1 MKHSASFA
9 RHLIL
14 VSFLSL
20 CLLSSQTGM
29 GQCTSPPATPG
40 AIFGTITECP
50 GALDTFGIQLVSG
63 ATSYTWTLPGGWT
76 RTDSV
81 TNAFYTAMSATAGSS
96 GTVSVTANN
105 TCGSSSPQTLTVTV
119 GSVPATPG
127 AISGNASPCSGI
139 LDTFIVAAVS
149 GAISYTWTL
158 PNGWTGTSTRD
169 TIIATVGSSGGTVS
183 VKANN
188 TCGSSAAAT
197 LTTTVNTAP
206 ATPGTIRGTTTF
218 CNGNLDTFSI
228 AAVSGATSYTWTLPN
243 GWTGTSTID
252 TIHVTAGSAGGN
264 ISVTANNGCGSSTPA
279 SVAVTPNST
288 PAVPGSIFGTATECA
303 GALDTFGI
311 QLVSGA
317 TSYTWTLPGG
327 WTRTDSVTNAF
338 YTAISATAGSSGT
351 VLVTA
356 NNSCGSSAAQSLPVS
371 VLSAPVT
378 PGAITG
384 PTSSCSGVL
393 DTFTIAPVNGATT
406 YTWSLPNGWTGT
418 STTDTIIATAGS
430 AGGTVSVTAGNR
442 CGTSSAQTL
451 VVTMAA
457 APPTPGAISGTDTLC
472 SGVLDTFIVAPVSG
486 ATSYIWTLPNGW
498 TGTSTTDTIIATAG
512 TSSGNVTVKASNGC
526 INSPAQTLAV
536 VVNTAPA
543 TPAAIISRSAGC
555 SAGSPDTFSVAAVSG
570 ATSYTWTLPN
580 GWTGTSTTNTIIS
593 AIGTSAGTVSVTAN
607 GACGNSGPQTL
618 AVTVGGAPATPTAIL
633 GSAIACG
640 AGSTDSLYV
649 APVSGATSYTWTLPF
664 GWSGSS
670 TSNYIVATAGSNGG
684 IVTVKANNNCGSSSL
699 QTLAVTIGSAPVT
712 LGSITSRTSSCST
725 GSQDTFSVAPVN
737 NATSYTWS
745 LPNGWTG
752 TSTTNTI
759 ISTIGVNGG
768 TVSVTANNSCGSSAP
783 SILSVTASAALPT
796 PGPIS
801 GESVICSGG
810 QYTYSI
816 APVSGATSYTWTLP
830 RSWTGTSTTTSIVA
844 NSDSVAGYVTVV
856 ARSGCSSSLPQT
868 LAVSTTSLVPP
879 LPGIIGGPSSVCAG
893 TTDSFYVTPVTRTSV
908 YTWTL
913 PNGWTGTSATNSII
927 ATAGSAGGVI
937 TVTAQNG
944 CGTSSAQTK
953 TDTVNPLPQVVFDFN
968 KNPVCDGRP
977 NVVILNAGTPS
988 GGDYTGPGVS
998 GNTFFST
1005 TSLNPGNYVLTYTY
1019 TDVNGCT
1026 ASDTANLNVINCV
1039 GIDNIDADQIGVY
1052 PNPFSDAITI
1062 STNGNYGNGTAVL
1075 TDATGREVKRIDFN
1089 AGEMSILLNTSSLTG
1104 GMYMLGIYVESK
1116 LVAVKKLVRAE

>member
-9 RHLIL
+9 RHLFL

-40 AIFGTITECP
+40 AIFGTLTECP
-50 GALDTFGIQLVSG
+50 GALDTFGVQLVSG

-81 TNAFYTAMSATAGSS
+81 TNAFYTAISATAGSS

-105 TCGSSSPQTLTVTV
+105 SCGSSAPQTVSVTV
-119 GSVPATPG
+119 GTLPATPG
-127 AISGNASPCSGI
+127 TISGNASPCSGR

-158 PNGWTGTSTRD
+158 PNGWTGTSTTD
-169 TIIATVGSSGGTVS
+169 TIIATSGSSGGTVS

-197 LTTTVNTAP
+197 LTTTVNSAP
-206 ATPGTIRGTTTF
+206 ATPGAISGTLTF
-218 CNGNLDTFSI
+218 CRGNLDTFSV
-228 AAVSGATSYTWTLPN
+228 ASVSGATSYTWTLPN

-252 TIHVTAGSAGGN
+252 TIYVTAGSSGGN
-264 ISVTANNGCGSSTPA
+264 ITVKANNACGSSAPA

-288 PAVPGSIFGTATECA
+288 PAVPGAIFGTATECA

-327 WTRTDSVTNAF
+327 WTRTDSVTNAI

-351 VLVTA
+351 VSVTA
-356 NNSCGSSAAQSLPVS
+356 NNTCGSSAPQTLAVTVS
-371 VLSAPVT
+371 AVPST
-378 PGAITG
+378 PGAISG
-384 PTSSCSGVL
+384 PTSACSGSL
-393 DTFTIAPVNGATT
+393 DTFSVAAVSGATT

-418 STTDTIIATAGS
+418 STRDTIIATAGSVGGTVSVTAGNSCGTSSAQTLVVTQPTAPATPGVISGRDTLCSGGLDTFYIAPVNGATSYFWTLPNGWTGTSASDTIIATAGS
-430 AGGTVSVTAGNR
+430 AGGTVLVRANNGCTS
-442 CGTSSAQTL
+442 SSAQT
-451 VVTMAA
+451 
-457 APPTPGAISGTDTLC
+457 
-472 SGVLDTFIVAPVSG
+472 F
-486 ATSYIWTLPNGW
+486 N
-498 TGTSTTDTIIATAG
+498 
-512 TSSGNVTVKASNGC
+512 
-526 INSPAQTLAV
+526 V

-543 TPAAIISRSAGC
+543 TPGAISSRAAGC
-555 SAGSPDTFSVAAVSG
+555 IAGSADTFSVAAVNG

-593 AIGTSAGTVSVTAN
+593 TVGSSGGTVSVTAN
-607 GACGNSGPQTL
+607 GTCGNSAAQTL
-618 AVTVGGAPATPTAIL
+618 AVSVGAPATPIAIL
-633 GSAIACG
+633 GSSIACG
-640 AGSTDSLYV
+640 AGSRDSLYV
-649 APVSGATSYTWTLPF
+649 TPISGATSYTWTLPF
-664 GWSGSS
+664 GWTGSS
-670 TSNYIVATAGSNGG
+670 TTNSIVATAGSNGG

-699 QTLAVTIGSAPVT
+699 QTLAVTIGSAPGTV
-712 LGSITSRTSSCST
+712 GSITSRASACST
-725 GSQDTFSVAPVN
+725 GSPDTFSVAPVSG
-737 NATSYTWS
+737 ATSYTWT

-759 ISTIGVNGG
+759 IATIGASGG

-783 SILSVTASAALPT
+783 STLAVTASAALPT

-801 GESVICSGG
+801 GESVICIGG

-816 APVSGATSYTWTLP
+816 APVNGAITYTWSLP
-830 RSWTGTSTTTSIVA
+830 HGWTGTSTTTSITVT
-844 NSDSVAGYVTVV
+844 SDSTAGYLTVV
-856 ARSGCSSSLPQT
+856 ARNGCASSLPVA
-868 LAVSTTSLVPP
+868 LPVSTTTLVPP
-879 LPGIIGGPSSVCAG
+879 TPGIIGGPPNVCAG
-893 TTDSFYVTPVTRTSV
+893 STDSFYVTSVTRTSS

-913 PNGWTGTSATNSII
+913 PNGWTGTSTTNSII
-927 ATAGSAGGVI
+927 ATVGSTGGVI

-968 KNPVCDGRP
+968 KNPVCDGRA
-977 NVVILNAGTPS
+977 NVVILNMGTPS
-988 GGDYTGPGVS
+988 GGNYTGQGVS
-998 GNTFFST
+998 GNTFFNT
-1005 TSLNPGNYVLTYTY
+1005 TSLSPANYVLTYTY
-1019 TDVNGCT
+1019 TDQKGCS
-1026 ASDTANLNVINCV
+1026 ASDTANFDVVNCV

-1062 STNGNYGNGTAVL
+1062 STNGSYSNGTAVL

-1089 AGEMSILLNTSSLTG
+1089 AGEMNILVNTSSLTG

-1116 LVAVKKLVRAE
+1116 LIAVKKLVRAE